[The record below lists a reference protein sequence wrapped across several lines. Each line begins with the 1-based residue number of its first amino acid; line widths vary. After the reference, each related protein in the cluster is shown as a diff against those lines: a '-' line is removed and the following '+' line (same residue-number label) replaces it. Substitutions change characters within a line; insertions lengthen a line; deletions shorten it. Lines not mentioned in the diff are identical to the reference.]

1 MIKVECYSGYKVN
14 ERPVAFTLA
23 DRDYRRSFQVRE
35 VIDAWLGDDCD
46 YFKVKADDDNIYLL
60 KYDRYQDQWDLIFY
74 QDPRRMD
81 TIQSPAPGVKPP
93 FQLAFER
100 FGRDRSIP
108 IH

>member
-1 MIKVECYSGYKVN
+1 MIKVECYSGYKVH

-23 DRDYRRSFQVRE
+23 DRDFRRSFQVRE
-35 VIDAWLGDDCD
+35 VIDAWLGEVCD

-81 TIQSPAPGVKPP
+81 TIQPPAAGVKPP
-93 FQLAFER
+93 FQPVFER
-100 FGRDRSIP
+100 FGSDRSIP